1 MCLLTTVGGH
11 VALSLDAH
19 LWLGSPHLQYLT
31 DFLLRLFF
39 FFSFFVEL
47 IVITD

>member
-1 MCLLTTVGGH
+1 MCLLTTVGGR

-19 LWLGSPHLQYLT
+19 LWLSSLHLQYPT

-39 FFSFFVEL
+39 SFVEL